1 MNNIILSAFV
11 ACFCLHV
18 ASAQTLFVK
27 QNATGNGSSWNNAM
41 GDLQNALSF
50 AKPGTE
56 IWVAEGTYV
65 PTQCEN
71 CTDADRSIAFSIPSG
86 VRVLG
91 GFKGDESREGQR
103 NWKKYVTTLSGNIGR
118 EGDQDNSYTVIY
130 TKNADK
136 STVVDGFV
144 IAHGHANGQA
154 APGHAARS
162 GAGWYNDGAGHGNKS
177 NPFIMNCL
185 FLENQ
190 AIEGAG
196 LFNNG
201 TGGDA
206 SPILVDCVFSG
217 NKAMYGGGGIF
228 NNGAEGMS
236 SPIIQDCQ
244 FVNNKSAFGAGVFNA
259 CKGMMA
265 EPIFDDCSFVNNKAQ
280 VGSGLFYLGIDEAPM
295 LRSSRFINNIS
306 NDGEDVFVMKG
317 KVIPGKL
324 LASLDMEEAGKF

>member
-1 MNNIILSAFV
+1 MSALV
-11 ACFCLHV
+11 ACLCLNV

-27 QNATGNGSSWNNAM
+27 KNATGDGSSWNNAL
-41 GDLQNALSF
+41 GDLQKALAL
-50 AKPGTE
+50 AKAGTE

-65 PTQCEN
+65 PVECKS
-71 CTDADRSIAFSIPSG
+71 CTDADRSVAFSIPSG

-91 GFKGDESREGQR
+91 GFKGDENREGQR
-103 NWKKYVTTLSGNIGR
+103 NWKKHVTTLSGDIG
-118 EGDQDNSYTVIY
+118 GAGVQDNSFTIIY

-144 IAHGHANGQA
+144 IAHGHANGHA

-201 TGGDA
+201 TGGEA
-206 SPILVDCVFSG
+206 SPILVDCIFSG

-228 NNGAEGMS
+228 NNGAEGIS

-265 EPIFDDCSFVNNKAQ
+265 EPVVDDCSFVNNKAR

-306 NDGEDVFVMKG
+306 NEGEDVFVMKG

-324 LASLDMEEAGKF
+324 LVSLDTEDEFRL